1 MFLTPRFFILLA
13 AVAFCSALGVVWPVC
28 YDAAQCLLVCMVL
41 AIAVDAWFLWRRA
54 KLTAQ
59 RSCKARFSNAEPN
72 AVSIRVENLCS
83 LPLWLT
89 VRDELPRE
97 FRFHRAVIP
106 MHLSAHEGLT
116 ARYELTPTQRGAY
129 EFGHVLVYAR
139 SRVGLLER
147 KLTLGEP
154 RTVKV
159 YPAFQH
165 LERYELAC
173 VGDHLQQSGNK
184 RLRRPGNSTE
194 FDQIKD
200 YVPGDDYR
208 RLNWKAS
215 ARSRRWMV
223 NMYREERAQPIWCLV
238 DKGRTMQRTFADVT
252 LLDYA
257 INAALVLSY
266 VALRRADMPG
276 LVTFGPT
283 VEQTVPAL
291 HRPHQLQ
298 LLLETLYAQQSVY
311 GEADYAALS
320 AHLSRQLHRRSLLV
334 LFTDFTSVHALERQL
349 PYLKHLARQHALLV
363 VFFEDEEVQEL
374 ADSQPTDVD
383 GMRLRVLASDFCLEK
398 KRMAA
403 ILQQQGI
410 YPLCTTPRHLSVD
423 VVNRY
428 LELKHRQVV

>member
-13 AVAFCSALGVVWPVC
+13 VVAFCSAMGVLWPVC
-28 YDAAQCLLVCMVL
+28 YGAAQGLLVCMVL
-41 AIAVDAWFLWRRA
+41 ALVVDAWCLWRRA
-54 KLTAQ
+54 ELTVQ
-59 RSCKARFSNAEPN
+59 RSCKERFSNAEPN
-72 AVSIRVENLCS
+72 AVSIRVENLCG
-83 LPLWLT
+83 LPLRLT

-97 FRFHRAVIP
+97 FRFHQAVIP
-106 MHLSAHEGLT
+106 MHLSAHQGQT

-129 EFGHVLVYAR
+129 QFGRVLVYAR

-147 KLTLGEP
+147 KLALGEP

-173 VGDHLQQSGNK
+173 VSDHLQQSGNK
-184 RLRRPGNSTE
+184 RLRRAGNSTE

-223 NMYREERAQPIWCLV
+223 NVYREERAQPIWCLV

-257 INAALVLSY
+257 VNAALVLSY

-298 LLLETLYAQQSVY
+298 LLLETLYAQRTVY
-311 GEADYAALS
+311 GETDYAALS

-334 LFTDFTSVHALERQL
+334 LFTDFTSIPALERQL
-349 PYLKHLARQHALLV
+349 PYLRHLARQHPLLV
-363 VFFEDEEVQEL
+363 VFFEDEEVQQL
-374 ADSQPTDVD
+374 ADTQPTDVN
-383 GMRLRVLASDFCLEK
+383 GMRLQVLASDFCLGK

-410 YPLCTTPRHLSVD
+410 HTLCTTPQHLSVD